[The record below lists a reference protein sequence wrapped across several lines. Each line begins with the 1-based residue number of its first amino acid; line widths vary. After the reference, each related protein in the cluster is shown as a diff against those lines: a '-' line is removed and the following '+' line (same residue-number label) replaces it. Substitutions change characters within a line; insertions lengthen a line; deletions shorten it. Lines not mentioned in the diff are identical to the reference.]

1 MALKSGFSDEKQRY
15 RIFDHTAD
23 LGIEIYGSDEKEL
36 FTNAAYALLDTMADM
51 DRIEVYEKR
60 RFAVGGSDWED
71 LLVNFLREILSLFNG
86 EELLLREFSI
96 SYINSHYVTGEAGGE
111 VFNPEKHQIKMEIK
125 AVTYHQVR
133 VEQTQDGW
141 KGRVIFDV

>member
-51 DRIEVYEKR
+51 DRIEVYAKR

-86 EELLLREFSI
+86 EELLLKEFSI

-133 VEQTQDGW
+133 VEQTPDGW

>member
-133 VEQTQDGW
+133 VEQTPDGW